1 MANIP
6 VQTRVSPDSHTQITR
21 VAKLSGKTKA
31 EVVRDLIDTGL
42 SLGGS
47 LAQMA
52 EEIRRLTQEI
62 QRLNRQGDEL
72 HRRMDLL
79 VPIAKA
85 AIDGST
91 PEDAEKEWRLTA

>member
-6 VQTRVSPDSHTQITR
+6 VQTRVSPDSHTQIAR
-21 VAKLSGKTKA
+21 VAKVSGKTKA

-42 SLGGS
+42 SLGQS

-62 QRLNRQGDEL
+62 QRLNHQGDEL
-72 HRRMDLL
+72 QRRMDLL

-91 PEDAEKEWRLTA
+91 PEDAEKEWRQTE